1 MAPPTGKVDAS
12 AKPLPVPVPVDA
24 KPADAKPADAK
35 PADVKPADAKPEGE
49 VKVSTG
55 FFSDTLPQIGH
66 LQLDGFYGYSG
77 GTGLSNAE
85 VDPSYKGHGGGFG
98 ISFLHDFNPRFSLGA
113 GFMGDWRRMGMS
125 TSGVDATLN
134 KSTWGL
140 GPVANF
146 DAIPRW
152 LRLSTGLFFGQTG
165 INSGDETTD
174 GVAGGGAFYGKN
186 PIKYNVDDKAFGL
199 QWRLCAGVPEIVRTE
214 YFAMGADLCYKMD
227 HSKHELIPDAL
238 DRSPS
243 DPAIPVD
250 ATSHGVTF
258 GLTFRLGKN
267 AEQSRY
273 FAERANPAPEAKP
286 EGVIP
291 PPAGEKPAPAVPPV
305 VVPAGTKPEVKA
317 AAEKAAEASRDVET
331 SLGKKHGET
340 IATIASG
347 IDPKASKK
355 EQKEEAYSRAQDAM
369 IEYKASKSEYEAA
382 AAKVAELEKSM
393 GAEPLKSM
401 KDEEK
406 KPALEGLAKA
416 KADLEKL
423 KASVEANKAATLQ
436 AVEGFYKIKG
446 LSAEQNKWAAAA
458 KAELGVKKK

>member
-1 MAPPTGKVDAS
+1 MAPPKVDPTAT
-12 AKPLPVPVPVDA
+12 AKPLPVPVGA

-35 PADVKPADAKPEGE
+35 PAGTKAEGE

-55 FFSDTLPQIGH
+55 FFSDTLPAIGH
-66 LQLDGFYGYSG
+66 LQLDGFYAYSG

-98 ISFLHDFNPRFSLGA
+98 ISFLHDFNPRFSIGA

-125 TSGVDATLN
+125 ASGVDATLN

-152 LRLSTGLFFGQTG
+152 LRLSTGLFFGQTS

-186 PIKYNVDDKAFGL
+186 PIKYNFDDKAFGL
-199 QWRLCAGVPEIVRTE
+199 QWRLCAGVPEIVRTD

-227 HSKHELIPDAL
+227 HSKHELTPDAL

-286 EGVIP
+286 EDVIP
-291 PPAGEKPAPAVPPV
+291 PPAGEKPALPPV
-305 VVPAGTKPEVKA
+305 VLPAGTKPEVKA
-317 AAEKAAEASRDVET
+317 AAEKAAEVSRDVET

-347 IDPKASKK
+347 IDPKATKK

-369 IEYKASKSEYEAA
+369 TEYKASKSEYEAA

-446 LSAEQNKWAAAA
+446 LSADQNKWATAA
-458 KAELGVKKK
+458 KAELGAPAKKK